1 MNTRQHSP
9 DLFQSLLIAEI
20 ESGLPLVPRPYAEI
34 ADRLGVSED
43 RVIETLDSLMADGCI
58 KRFGVIVRH
67 RELGYVANAMVVWD
81 VPDQSVD
88 EIGQLFGGAPFV
100 TLCYR
105 RPRRPPNWPYN
116 LFTMIHGLNRDH
128 VLEQV
133 EHLRNLVPN
142 TDFPSATLFSRRR
155 FKQRGA
161 RYGNAFIRANSHTH
175 SGISSSNSNGVALN
189 VKSDPV
195 T

>member
-1 MNTRQHSP
+1 MSTNQKLPEH
-9 DLFQSLLIAEI
+9 FQSLLIAEI
-20 ESGLPLVPRPYAEI
+20 ESGLPLVPRPFAEI
-34 ADRLGVSED
+34 SERLGVSED
-43 RVIETLDSLMADGCI
+43 QVIETLESLLENGCI

-81 VPDQSVD
+81 VPDESVD
-88 EIGQLFGGAPFV
+88 EIGQLFGTAPFV

-128 VLEQV
+128 VLKQIDC
-133 EHLRNLVPN
+133 LKNLVPN
-142 TDFPSATLFSRRR
+142 IDFPSATLFSGRR

-161 RYGNAFIRANSHTH
+161 RYGSALVKAASKIP
-175 SGISSSNSNGVALN
+175 SGSSNTP
-189 VKSDPV
+189 KSTAAKLKLDSF